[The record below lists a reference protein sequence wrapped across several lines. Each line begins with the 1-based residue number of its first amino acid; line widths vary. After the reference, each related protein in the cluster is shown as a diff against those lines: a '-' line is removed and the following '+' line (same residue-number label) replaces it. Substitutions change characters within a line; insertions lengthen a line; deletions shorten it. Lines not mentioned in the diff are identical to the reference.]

1 MIERSGLSRHRTL
14 PPLLCCV
21 KFLIPKSSSCC
32 WIVWTRVV
40 WPDHTGYQIAQGW
53 IEPDVS
59 PTFAVGSCESCVSV
73 SWPDQR
79 RDQKYFL
86 GSPAIAVEILSPG
99 KEIDRKLTLYSAEGA
114 LEVWVIDAK
123 RKAITVYAKHDD
135 AVIRRVVDRE
145 FRSEAA

>member
-1 MIERSGLSRHRTL
+1 M
-14 PPLLCCV
+14 
-21 KFLIPKSSSCC
+21 
-32 WIVWTRVV
+32 
-40 WPDHTGYQIAQGW
+40 
-53 IEPDVS
+53 
-59 PTFAVGSCESCVSV
+59 
-73 SWPDQR
+73 
-79 RDQKYFL
+79 
-86 GSPAIAVEILSPG
+86 EILSPG